1 MGGARRLLNPV
12 TDNGARDERVGF
24 AFSLGARHRRRRS
37 GGRRG
42 RWSLGDADQLRSAG
56 PEAEERVV
64 LRVGR
69 WGTRLVAHRGA
80 GAQRRCVRLAFS
92 PRRVT
97 LEARFGRSGRSAES
111 FSLPIAA
118 AQRELV
124 RGTHGVPRWAVGK
137 LASGTRTK
145 TGTPSTLPMDDFYGQ
160 VGYEERMG
168 QSVGSLVRSCFLRP
182 PEVAPGGSERMVS
195 RIGRWG
201 SWRAAPGRKRER
213 PSLFPWVIST
223 GSWLVRSE

>member
-92 PRRVT
+92 PRRVKSK
-97 LEARFGRSGRSAES
+97 ARFGRSGRSAES

-137 LASGTRTK
+137 LASGTQMKART
-145 TGTPSTLPMDDFYGQ
+145 PFALPMGDFYGF
-160 VGYEERMG
+160 VACEKRVG
-168 QSVGSLVRSCFLRP
+168 QSVRSQVCFCFPRP
-182 PEVAPGGSERMVS
+182 PEMAPDGS
-195 RIGRWG
+195 
-201 SWRAAPGRKRER
+201 
-213 PSLFPWVIST
+213 
-223 GSWLVRSE
+223 